1 MRAEG
6 WFVKLSSLS
15 ALLRD
20 SVARDRAR
28 ERGFSNRGDDG
39 GSRGVGSRTSV
50 GFGVERAQARVPRG
64 ERRVAL
70 EGEGRAHR
78 IDFE

>member
-1 MRAEG
+1 M
-6 WFVKLSSLS
+6 KLSSRS
-15 ALLRD
+15 ALLRG

-28 ERGFSNRGDDG
+28 ERGFSDRGDDG
-39 GSRGVGSRTSV
+39 GSRGVASRTSV
-50 GFGVERAQARVPRG
+50 GFGVERAQARVPLG

-70 EGEGRAHR
+70 EGEVRARR